1 MKDKNFEN
9 IAQKISKIFVDN
21 NIINDEAY
29 IVLSVM
35 QYRLMYNR
43 IQNLKI
49 RMLKKHEITAKL

>member
-1 MKDKNFEN
+1 MKDKSLED

-21 NIINDEAY
+21 NITNDEAY

-49 RMLKKHEITAKL
+49 RMLKKHAIIKKL

>member
-1 MKDKNFEN
+1 MKDKSLED
-9 IAQKISKIFVDN
+9 IADKISELFINDN
-21 NIINDEAY
+21 ITNDEAY

-49 RMLKKHEITAKL
+49 RMLRKHEKNIKN